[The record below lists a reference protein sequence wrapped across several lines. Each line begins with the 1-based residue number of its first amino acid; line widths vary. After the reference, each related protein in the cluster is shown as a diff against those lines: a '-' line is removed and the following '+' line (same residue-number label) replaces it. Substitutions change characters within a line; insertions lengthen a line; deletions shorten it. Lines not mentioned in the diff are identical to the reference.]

1 MAENQD
7 TTTDT
12 DGDIP
17 PRTPRK
23 IEWLG
28 DGSYRVST
36 REILNGAHAK
46 RIIQQEQKRIQAAR
60 EQALRERFGL
70 SQ

>member
-1 MAENQD
+1 MADNHD
-7 TTTDT
+7 ITTDAN
-12 DGDIP
+12 GDLP

-36 REILNGAHAK
+36 REILNGPHAK
-46 RIIQQEQKRIQAAR
+46 RIIQQERQRIQDAR
-60 EQALRERFGL
+60 DQVLRKRFGL
-70 SQ
+70 SP